1 MLGSNSPD
9 ESTEFINPCLT
20 SNPHRNSFGEDTL
33 ELQEIHH
40 TMGTRESREG
50 YLAILGFD
58 VATITVASS

>member
-1 MLGSNSPD
+1 
-9 ESTEFINPCLT
+9 LT